1 MHVCLCV
8 VNDVCKGM
16 HVWVISCD
24 RVAMLAVLQAFKLS
38 AARHQELLKQ
48 AQLEQVGLQ

>member
-1 MHVCLCV
+1 MHVCICGI
-8 VNDVCKGM
+8 NDVCKGM